1 MASSGR
7 KRRLVSSLDGEVL
20 ERLSMKLNPRM
31 LLKDYQSLAGRLKYT
46 YEFIR
51 NFARERDPT
60 LALLQHWW
68 SSKRGK
74 EKTVSVLIDFLSDME
89 RDDCVDLLRPYEFY
103 GKNSLLCSILNC
115 VLFCILRANLLAFF
129 TIVGLR
135 RMLFESCTLYMSIPC
150 PMGLQNRL
158 YFIK

>member
-1 MASSGR
+1 MSIFAEEKVSRKWPGNHQQSKFATMASSGR

-46 YEFIR
+46 YEYIR
-51 NFARERDPT
+51 NFDRERDPT

-74 EKTVSVLIDFLSDME
+74 EKTVTVLIEQLSEME

-103 GKNSLLCSILNC
+103 SEYGSL
-115 VLFCILRANLLAFF
+115 
-129 TIVGLR
+129 
-135 RMLFESCTLYMSIPC
+135 
-150 PMGLQNRL
+150 
-158 YFIK
+158 

>member
-1 MASSGR
+1 MNKSDQGNHHNYQTAAMASSGR

-68 SSKRGK
+68 SSKRGR
-74 EKTVSVLIDFLSDME
+74 EKTVGVLIELLSDME

-103 GKNSLLCSILNC
+103 SKCW
-115 VLFCILRANLLAFF
+115 LFCS
-129 TIVGLR
+129 V
-135 RMLFESCTLYMSIPC
+135 LYCVS
-150 PMGLQNRL
+150 
-158 YFIK
+158 YFKLKGYGST

>member
-7 KRRLVSSLDGEVL
+7 NRRLVSSLDGEVL

-46 YEFIR
+46 YEYIR
-51 NFARERDPT
+51 NFDRERNPT

-74 EKTVSVLIDFLSDME
+74 EKTVSVLIEHLSEME

-103 GKNSLLCSILNC
+103 SECRFFVVEF
-115 VLFCILRANLLAFF
+115 VLRFS
-129 TIVGLR
+129 TV
-135 RMLFESCTLYMSIPC
+135 
-150 PMGLQNRL
+150 
-158 YFIK
+158 

>member
-31 LLKDYQSLAGRLKYT
+31 LLKDYQSLAGRFKYT
-46 YEFIR
+46 YEYIR

-68 SSKRGK
+68 SSKRGR
-74 EKTVSVLIDFLSDME
+74 EKTVSVLIEQLSDME
-89 RDDCVDLLRPYEFY
+89 RDDCVDLLRPYEFHS
-103 GKNSLLCSILNC
+103 K
-115 VLFCILRANLLAFF
+115 
-129 TIVGLR
+129 
-135 RMLFESCTLYMSIPC
+135 
-150 PMGLQNRL
+150 Q
-158 YFIK
+158 K

>member
-7 KRRLVSSLDGEVL
+7 NRRLVSSLDGEVL

-46 YEFIR
+46 YEYIR
-51 NFARERDPT
+51 NFDRERNPT

-74 EKTVSVLIDFLSDME
+74 EKTVTVLIEHLSEME

-103 GKNSLLCSILNC
+103 SEFEYRFFVVDF
-115 VLFCILRANLLAFF
+115 VLRFSTIKKLATFYGYSGFC
-129 TIVGLR
+129 
-135 RMLFESCTLYMSIPC
+135 
-150 PMGLQNRL
+150 
-158 YFIK
+158 

>member
-1 MASSGR
+1 MCIFAEEKDSRKGPGNHQQSEFATMASSGR

-46 YEFIR
+46 YEYIR
-51 NFARERDPT
+51 NFDRERDPT

-74 EKTVSVLIDFLSDME
+74 EKTVTVLIEQLSEME

-103 GKNSLLCSILNC
+103 SEYGSL
-115 VLFCILRANLLAFF
+115 
-129 TIVGLR
+129 
-135 RMLFESCTLYMSIPC
+135 
-150 PMGLQNRL
+150 
-158 YFIK
+158 